1 MRQLFSSL
9 PLALKLQ
16 KEKISIVLRK
26 NRREIAKKMTDAVK
40 GNLHCSQFYW
50 HKNNDMLFV
59 KYQAKAKKT
68 VCLLSSMHHSPDIDQ
83 SSVKQKPQVILF
95 YNNNKVGVDCFDQM
109 SRLYSTRSASRRWPL
124 TVWGNILDIVA
135 INARVIFMKSTGM
148 QISRRNFLLKLIE
161 ELTAKQTTMQ
171 SRESSDKPICSVNS
185 TRKRRRC
192 SVYGC
197 ENATVSLC
205 MLCDQPT
212 CGKCSQDGSRI
223 IYVKCNKCMQSLA

>member
-16 KEKISIVLRK
+16 KEKISIVGTIRK

-95 YNNNKVGVDCFDQM
+95 YNKNKVGVDCFD
-109 SRLYSTRSASRRWPL
+109 
-124 TVWGNILDIVA
+124 
-135 INARVIFMKSTGM
+135 
-148 QISRRNFLLKLIE
+148 
-161 ELTAKQTTMQ
+161 
-171 SRESSDKPICSVNS
+171 
-185 TRKRRRC
+185 
-192 SVYGC
+192 
-197 ENATVSLC
+197 
-205 MLCDQPT
+205 
-212 CGKCSQDGSRI
+212 
-223 IYVKCNKCMQSLA
+223 